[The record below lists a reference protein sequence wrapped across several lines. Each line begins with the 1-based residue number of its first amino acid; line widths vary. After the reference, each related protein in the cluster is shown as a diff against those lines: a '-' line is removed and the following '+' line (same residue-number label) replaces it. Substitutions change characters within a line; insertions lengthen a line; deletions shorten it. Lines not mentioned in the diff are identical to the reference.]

1 MSIPSAPPEYM
12 VRTRVA
18 KRYGK
23 HSRSIK
29 RGHEKHQ
36 FPPPDLVIGIFEYW
50 AVATLDEFDRQ
61 RAIAAAAKRQ
71 QAEARAADRSEEQST
86 TTS

>member
-23 HSRSIK
+23 HSKSIK
-29 RGHEKHQ
+29 RGYEKNQ
-36 FPPPDLVIGIFEYW
+36 FPKPDLVIGIFEYW
-50 AVATLDEFDRQ
+50 SVATLDEFDRQ

-71 QAEARAADRSEEQST
+71 LAEARAANRSEKQSST
-86 TTS
+86 TP

>member
-1 MSIPSAPPEYM
+1 MSLPSAPPEYM

-29 RGHEKHQ
+29 RGYEKNQ
-36 FPPPDLVIGIFEYW
+36 FPKPDIIIGIFEYW